1 MGCVIMPYE
10 IVCKICGKPI
20 TTINPR
26 YTICSDECRKINNY
40 QNGRNWAL
48 NNPGKISAKSKKYHE
63 KHYARQVHYCK
74 KCGGKL
80 ENNRQ
85 SYCMDCLLDAYQQK
99 RTHSWAL
106 SVLSCRGLDKEA
118 ILLAIEERV
127 KHD

>member
-1 MGCVIMPYE
+1 MPYE

-26 YTICSDECRKINNY
+26 YTICSDECRKINNR

-63 KHYARQVHYCK
+63 THYISQVHYCK

-99 RTHSWAL
+99 RTHSWAQ
-106 SVLSCRGLDKEA
+106 SVLLSRGYDKEA
-118 ILLAIEERV
+118 VLFEIEERV